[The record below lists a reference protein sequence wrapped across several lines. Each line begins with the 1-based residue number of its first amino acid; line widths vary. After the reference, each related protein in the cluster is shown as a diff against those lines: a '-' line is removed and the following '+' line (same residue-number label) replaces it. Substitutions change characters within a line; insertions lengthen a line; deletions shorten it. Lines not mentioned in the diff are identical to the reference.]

1 MTRQSSPLARP
12 LDEIKDHYDV
22 VVIGSGYGGGVAASR
37 LARMGQ
43 RVCLLERGREFSPG
57 EFPARFPD
65 MKNEL
70 YIHGKKHA
78 VGSETALFDFCHGK
92 HMHVLTGTGLGGGS
106 LINAAVALRPDPR
119 VFQKSQWP
127 DEILGEDGLEE
138 GFARANHMLRPAID
152 EKASS
157 YIKYGALKKG
167 AEATNGEMV
176 DTPVVI
182 SFKDQTNPA
191 GIDQAAC
198 TLCGDCC
205 SGCNVGAK
213 NTVDLTYL
221 PDAHNFGAQIFTKTK
236 VTHIEKDGAH
246 WRVHYH
252 SFDDRGKPQK
262 EHGSVSATTIILAA
276 GTLGSTAILLRS
288 REKGLALSNRLGEN
302 FTANGDIIAFNYDAD
317 IPVNAIGVGH
327 PAKVE
332 IEPVGASVS
341 GHIDYRDDE
350 VLENQLMVEEGV
362 MPSALGPLMPV
373 MFIPGGRLAGALKA
387 LIRGVYN
394 GPLARTQTYF
404 AVSHDS
410 ATGKIRLEK
419 EKIVIDWPGVNDEPV
434 YKKVDEMLTRISG
447 AIGGKYVKNP
457 LAESM
462 MGNTHAT
469 AHPLGG
475 CSMGEDT
482 KSGVVNHKSQVF
494 CGSTD
499 HPDAVHEGL
508 YVCDGSIIPSSLG
521 ANPLLTITALSER
534 AMILMARD
542 RGWTLD
548 VANHQTSEKQL
559 S

>member
-1 MTRQSSPLARP
+1 MTRLSRP
-12 LDEIKDHYDV
+12 LDDIKDRYDV
-22 VVIGSGYGGGVAASR
+22 IIIGSGYGGGVAASR
-37 LARMGQ
+37 LSRMGK
-43 RVCLLERGREFSPG
+43 RVCVLERGREFAPG

-78 VGSETALFDFCHGK
+78 IGSETALFDFCHGQD
-92 HMHVLTGTGLGGGS
+92 MHVLTGTGLGGGS
-106 LINAAVALRPDPR
+106 LVNAAVALRPDPR
-119 VFQKSQWP
+119 VFEKEQWP
-127 DEILGEDGLEE
+127 QEIREGRELEE
-138 GFARANHMLRPAID
+138 GFLRANAMLRPVAD

-157 YIKYGALKKG
+157 HIKYGALKKG
-167 AEATNGEMV
+167 AEATGGEMV

-182 SFKDQTNPA
+182 SFHDQKNPA

-221 PDAHNFGAQIFTKTK
+221 ADAVAFGAEIFTKAK
-236 VTHIEKDGAH
+236 VSHVEKQGED
-246 WRVHYH
+246 WLVHYH
-252 SFDDRGKPQK
+252 GFDAKGRPLK
-262 EHGSVSATTIILAA
+262 ETEIVRADSLVIAA
-276 GTLGSTAILLRS
+276 GTLGSTALLLRS
-288 REKGLALSNRLGEN
+288 RDKGLPLSDRLGER

-327 PAKVE
+327 PPKVE
-332 IEPVGASVS
+332 METVGASVS
-341 GHIDYRDDE
+341 GHIDYRDEE

-387 LIRGVYN
+387 LVRGVYS
-394 GPLARTQTYF
+394 GPLNRTQTYF

-410 ATGKIRLEK
+410 AGGKIRLEN
-419 EKIVIDWPGVNDEPV
+419 EKIVIDWPGVNEEPV
-434 YKKVDEMLTRISG
+434 YQKVDRTLTELAS
-447 AIGGKYVKNP
+447 AIGGKYIKNP

-475 CSMGEDT
+475 CTMAKDAA
-482 KSGVVNHKSQVF
+482 SGVVNHRCEVF
-494 CGSTD
+494 DG
-499 HPDAVHEGL
+499 AGNVHEGL
-508 YVCDGSIIPSSLG
+508 YVIDGSIIPTSLG
-521 ANPLLTITALSER
+521 ANPLLTITALAER
-534 AMILMARD
+534 AMILLARD
-542 RGWTLD
+542 KGLTL
-548 VANHQTSEKQL
+548 EI
-559 S
+559 

>member
-1 MTRQSSPLARP
+1 MTKAHTPLARP
-12 LDEIKDHYDV
+12 LEEMNPFYDV

-37 LARMGQ
+37 MARAGQ
-43 RVCLLERGREFSPG
+43 GVCVLERGREFIPG

-70 YIHGKKHA
+70 FIHGKKHA

-119 VFQKSQWP
+119 VFQKQQWP
-127 DEILGEDGLEE
+127 DEILQGEELEE
-138 GFARANHMLRPAID
+138 GFKRADHMLRPVAD
-152 EKASS
+152 ENAGS
-157 YIKYGALKKG
+157 YIKYQALEKG
-167 AEATNGEMV
+167 AEATGGKMI
-176 DTPVVI
+176 DTPCVI
-182 SFKDQTNPA
+182 SYKDQINPA
-191 GIDQAAC
+191 GVDQAAC
-198 TLCGDCC
+198 TKCGDCC

-221 PDAHNFGAQIFTKTK
+221 ADAHNFGAQIFTRAK
-236 VTHIEKDGAH
+236 VTHIEKTKEG
-246 WRVHYH
+246 WSVHYH
-252 SFDDRGKPQK
+252 SFDARGRPLK
-262 EHGSVSATTIILAA
+262 ERHQVNGANIILAA
-276 GTLGSTAILLRS
+276 GTLGTTALLLRS
-288 REKGLALSNRLGEN
+288 REKGLSVSSRLGEN

-341 GHIDYRDDE
+341 GHITYDDDK

-387 LIRGVYN
+387 LVRGVYN

-410 ATGKIRLEK
+410 ADGKIRLEK
-419 EKIVIDWPGVNDEPV
+419 EKIVIDWPHVNDEPV
-434 YKKVDEMLTRISG
+434 YKKVDETLTNVAQ
-447 AIGGKYVKNP
+447 AIGGKYIKNP

-475 CSMGEDT
+475 CVMGKD
-482 KSGVVNHKSQVF
+482 KNSGVVNHKCEVF
-494 CGSTD
+494 DGDSD
-499 HPDAVHEGL
+499 EIHKGL
-508 YVCDGSIIPSSLG
+508 YVVDGSIVPSSLG
-521 ANPLLTITALSER
+521 ANPLLTITALAER
-534 AMILMARD
+534 AMILLAKD
-542 RGWTLD
+542 RGWELE
-548 VANHQTSEKQL
+548 V
-559 S
+559 

>member
-1 MTRQSSPLARP
+1 MTRLSRP
-12 LDEIKDHYDV
+12 LEEIQARYDV
-22 VVIGSGYGGGVAASR
+22 IVVGSGYGGGVAASR
-37 LARMGQ
+37 MSRMGQ
-43 RVCLLERGREFSPG
+43 SVCVLERGREFAPG
-57 EFPARFPD
+57 DFPARFPD

-92 HMHVLTGTGLGGGS
+92 TMHVLSGTGLGGGS
-106 LINAAVALRPDPR
+106 LVNAAVALRPDPR
-119 VFQKSQWP
+119 VFQKQQWP
-127 DEILGEDGLEE
+127 DEILQGDELDE
-138 GFARANHMLRPAID
+138 GYKRADHMLRPVAD

-157 YIKYGALKKG
+157 YVKYGALKKG
-167 AEATNGEMV
+167 ADATGGEMI

-191 GIDQAAC
+191 GIDQTAC

-213 NTVDLTYL
+213 NTVDLTYIA
-221 PDAHNFGAQIFTKTK
+221 DAHKLGAQVFTKTK
-236 VTHIEKDGAH
+236 VTHIEKQGDD
-246 WRVHYH
+246 WLVHYH
-252 SFDDRGKPQK
+252 SFDDKGRPLKDI
-262 EHGSVSATTIILAA
+262 ETVTANRVVLSA

-288 REKGLALSNRLGEN
+288 KEQGLALSERLGEN

-327 PAKVE
+327 PAKVD
-332 IEPVGASVS
+332 IEPIGASVS
-341 GHIDYRDDE
+341 GHIDYRDEE

-394 GPLARTQTYF
+394 GPLSRTQTYF
-404 AVSHDS
+404 AVSHD
-410 ATGKIRLEK
+410 AADGTIRLEK
-419 EKIVIDWPGVNDEPV
+419 EKIVIDWPGASEQPV
-434 YKKVDEMLTRISG
+434 YKKIDDMLTKISK
-447 AIGGKYVKNP
+447 AIGGKYIKNP

-475 CSMGEDT
+475 CVMGDDT
-482 KSGVVNHKSQVF
+482 TNGVVNHRCQVF
-494 CGSTD
+494 DGTG
-499 HPDAVHEGL
+499 GL
-508 YVCDGSIIPSSLG
+508 QDGLFVIDGSIIPSSLG
-521 ANPLLTITALSER
+521 ANPLMTITALAER
-534 AMILMARD
+534 AMILMAAD
-542 RGWTLD
+542 KGWKLD
-548 VANHQTSEKQL
+548 V
-559 S
+559 

>member
-1 MTRQSSPLARP
+1 MTRLSSPLE
-12 LDEIKDHYDV
+12 EIKSRYDV
-22 VVIGSGYGGGVAASR
+22 IIVGSGYGGGVAASR
-37 LARMGQ
+37 MARMGSS
-43 RVCLLERGREFSPG
+43 VCVLERGREFAPG

-70 YIHGKKHA
+70 YIHGKKYA
-78 VGSETALFDFCHGK
+78 IGSETALFDYCHGQ
-92 HMHVLTGTGLGGGS
+92 HMHVMTGTGLGGGS

-119 VFQKSQWP
+119 VFEKQQWP
-127 DEILGEDGLEE
+127 DEVLAGDNLNE
-138 GFARANHMLRPAID
+138 GFRRADHMLRPVAD

-167 AEATNGEMV
+167 ADATGGKMV

-182 SFKDQTNPA
+182 SFKNQTNPA
-191 GIDQAAC
+191 GIAQAAC

-221 PDAHNFGAQIFTKTK
+221 PDAHRFGAQIFTKTK
-236 VTHIEKDGAH
+236 VTHIEKQGDD
-246 WRVHYH
+246 WLVHYH
-252 SFDDRGKPQK
+252 TFDAKGRPLDDIQTVTA
-262 EHGSVSATTIILAA
+262 SNVVLSA

-288 REKGLALSNRLGEN
+288 REKGLTVSERLGEN

-341 GHIDYRDDE
+341 GHIDYRDED

-410 ATGKIRLEK
+410 ASGKIRLEK
-419 EKIVIDWPGVNDEPV
+419 DKTVIDWPGVNDESV
-434 YKKVDEMLTRISG
+434 YQKVDETLTKVAE
-447 AIGGKYVKNP
+447 AIGGKYIKNP
-457 LAESM
+457 MAESM

-475 CSMGEDT
+475 CIMGDDT
-482 KSGVVNHKSQVF
+482 KSGVVNHKCQVF
-494 CGSTD
+494 DGAD
-499 HPDAVHEGL
+499 GVHKGL

-521 ANPLLTITALSER
+521 ANPLMTITALAER
-534 AMILMARD
+534 AMILMAKD
-542 RGWTLD
+542 KDCKL
-548 VANHQTSEKQL
+548 EI
-559 S
+559 

>member
-1 MTRQSSPLARP
+1 MTRLSSPLEKMRTR
-12 LDEIKDHYDV
+12 YDTI
-22 VVIGSGYGGGVAASR
+22 VIGSGYGGGVAASR
-37 LARMGQ
+37 MARAGQ
-43 RVCLLERGREFSPG
+43 SVCVLERGREFATG

-92 HMHVLTGTGLGGGS
+92 HMHVLSGTGLGGGS
-106 LINAAVALRPDPR
+106 LINAAVALRPDQR
-119 VFQKSQWP
+119 VFQKQQWP
-127 DEILGEDGLEE
+127 DEILAGDELEE
-138 GFARANHMLRPAID
+138 GFRRADYMLRPVSD
-152 EKASS
+152 ENASE
-157 YIKYGALKKG
+157 YVKYQALKKG
-167 AEATNGEMV
+167 ADATGGKMI

-198 TLCGDCC
+198 TRCGDCC

-213 NTVDLTYL
+213 NTVNLTYL
-221 PDAHNFGAQIFTKTK
+221 PDAVRFGAQIFTQIK
-236 VTHIEKDGAH
+236 VTHIEKNDGEWLVYAH
-246 WRVHYH
+246 G
-252 SFDDRGKPQK
+252 FDSRGRPLEDVQK
-262 EHGSVSATTIILAA
+262 IAAANVVLAA

-288 REKGLALSNRLGEN
+288 RENGLALSERLGEN

-332 IEPVGASVS
+332 VEPIGASVS
-341 GHIDYRDDE
+341 GHVTYDDEE

-387 LIRGVYN
+387 LIRGVYA

-404 AVSHDS
+404 AVSHD
-410 ATGKIRLEK
+410 AANGKIRLEK
-419 EKIVIDWPGVNDEPV
+419 EKIIIDWPGASEQPV
-434 YKKVDEMLTRISG
+434 YQKIDEKLTRIAES
-447 AIGGKYVKNP
+447 IGGKYIKNP

-475 CSMGEDT
+475 CSMGDD
-482 KSGVVNHKSQVF
+482 KSTGVVNHKCQVF
-494 CGSTD
+494 DGTGEE
-499 HPDAVHEGL
+499 VHAGL
-508 YVCDGSIIPSSLG
+508 YVCDGSVIPSSLG
-521 ANPLLTITALSER
+521 ANPLMTITALAER
-534 AMILMARD
+534 AMILLAKD
-542 RGWTLD
+542 RGWQLD
-548 VANHQTSEKQL
+548 VN
-559 S
+559 

>member
-1 MTRQSSPLARP
+1 MTRPNAPLARS
-12 LDEIKDHYDV
+12 LEEMKTRYDTV
-22 VVIGSGYGGGVAASR
+22 IIGSGYGGGVAASR
-37 LARMGQ
+37 MARAGQ
-43 RVCLLERGREFSPG
+43 SVCVLERGREFMTG
-57 EFPARFPD
+57 DFPARFPD

-119 VFQKSQWP
+119 VFEKSQWP
-127 DEILGEDGLEE
+127 DEVREGGELDE
-138 GFARANHMLRPAID
+138 GFNRADHMLRPATD
-152 EKASS
+152 ENASS
-157 YIKYGALKKG
+157 YIKYQALKKG
-167 AEATNGEMV
+167 AEATGGKMHRS
-176 DTPVVI
+176 PVVI

-198 TLCGDCC
+198 TKCGDCC

-221 PDAHNFGAQIFTKTK
+221 PDAARFGAQIFTQTK
-236 VTHIEKDGAH
+236 VTHIEKSNGD
-246 WRVHYH
+246 WLVYYH
-252 SFDDRGKPQK
+252 SFNAKGRPLDDVHKVVAK
-262 EHGSVSATTIILAA
+262 NVVLSA
-276 GTLGSTAILLRS
+276 GTLGTTAILLRS
-288 REKGLALSNRLGEN
+288 REKGLCVSERLGEN

-332 IEPVGASVS
+332 VERVGASVS
-341 GHIDYRDDE
+341 GHITYDDEE

-387 LIRGVYN
+387 LLRGVYA

-410 ATGKIRLEK
+410 GEGKIRLEK
-419 EKIVIDWPGVNDEPV
+419 GKVVIDWPNVNDEPV
-434 YKKVDEMLTRISG
+434 YKRVDEMLTKVAG
-447 AIGGKYVKNP
+447 AIGGKYIKNP

-475 CSMGEDT
+475 CVMGDD
-482 KSGVVNHKSQVF
+482 KSSGVVNHKCEVF
-494 CGSTD
+494 DGNSD
-499 HPDAVHEGL
+499 EVHEGL
-508 YVCDGSIIPSSLG
+508 YVVDGSVVPSSLG
-521 ANPLLTITALSER
+521 ANPLMTITALAER
-534 AMILMARD
+534 AMILLAKD
-542 RGWTLD
+542 RGWQLD
-548 VANHQTSEKQL
+548 VD
-559 S
+559 

>member
-1 MTRQSSPLARP
+1 MTRLSSP
-12 LDEIKDHYDV
+12 LDEIESRYDT

-37 LARMGQ
+37 IARSGQ
-43 RVCLLERGREFSPG
+43 SVCVLERGREFVPG
-57 EFPARFPD
+57 DFPARFPD

-78 VGSETALFDFCHGK
+78 LGSETALFDFCHGR

-106 LINAAVALRPDPR
+106 LINAAVALRPDDR
-119 VFQKSQWP
+119 VFKKQQWP
-127 DEILGEDGLEE
+127 HEILSGNELEE
-138 GFARANHMLRPAID
+138 GFRRANHMLRPVAD
-152 EKASS
+152 EKADT
-157 YIKYGALKKG
+157 YIKYKALAKG
-167 AEATNGEMV
+167 AEATGGKMIE
-176 DTPVVI
+176 TPVVI
-182 SFKDQTNPA
+182 SFKEQTNPA
-191 GIDQAAC
+191 GVKQDAC

-221 PDAHNFGAQIFTKTK
+221 ADAHRFGAQIFTKTK
-236 VTHIEKDGAH
+236 VTHIEKQNGL
-246 WRVHYH
+246 WLIFYH
-252 SFDDRGKPQK
+252 SFDAKGRPLQDIQTIL
-262 EHGSVSATTIILAA
+262 ATNVVLAA
-276 GTLGSTAILLRS
+276 GTLGSTTILLRS
-288 REKGLALSNRLGEN
+288 QQQGLPLSDRLGEN
-302 FTANGDIIAFNYDAD
+302 FTANGDIIAFGYDAD

-341 GHIDYRDDE
+341 GHVDYRDED

-362 MPSALGPLMPV
+362 MPSSLGPLMPV

-394 GPLARTQTYF
+394 GPLSRTQTFF

-410 ATGKIRLEK
+410 ADGKIHLQNK
-419 EKIVIDWPGVNDEPV
+419 KITIDWPHVNDEPV
-434 YKKVDEMLTRISG
+434 YKHVDKMLTNISKS
-447 AIGGKYVKNP
+447 IGGRFIKNP

-475 CSMGEDT
+475 CAMGSDAN
-482 KSGVVNHKSQVF
+482 SGVVDHQCRVF
-494 CGSTD
+494 DGSKEN
-499 HPDAVHEGL
+499 PKEVHEGL

-521 ANPLLTITALSER
+521 ANPLLTITALAER

-542 RGWTLD
+542 KGWKLD
-548 VANHQTSEKQL
+548 V
-559 S
+559 